1 MCALAGRALADPA
14 AATKLADDGA
24 ALAKAGKFTDAADK
38 YRAAWNEDR
47 LKPDYLCNAAIT
59 TYKAKDLVRA
69 HLLLGQCLEQNS
81 TIEPTQADRVRAA
94 LAATEKVLRASGHAP
109 VRITSTPA
117 ASISILELGND
128 EAFVGSRVVW
138 LPFGTYH
145 VRAHAEGYIDQANTV
160 EPKSQEPL
168 TVAIVLEHVKLQV
181 QEPGKP
187 PVEKPFPVT
196 GAPAPAP
203 HARKPSLVPPIVTS
217 VITLA
222 AVGFAVYARSKASD
236 EAMRAQT
243 ALDLAVFDADKSSAD
258 HWNYAFVAG
267 TGVAVVGAA
276 ASVYLWRRAF
286 ASDSPLEVQAS
297 ATSVSVGYHAR
308 F

>member
-1 MCALAGRALADPA
+1 MADPA
-14 AATKLADDGA
+14 AAIKLADDGA

-81 TIEPTQADRVRAA
+81 TIEPAQADRVRAA

-145 VRAHAEGYIDQANTV
+145 VRAHAEGYIDRSDTV

-168 TVAIVLEHVKLQV
+168 TVAITLEHVKLQV
-181 QEPGKP
+181 EEPGKP
-187 PVEKPFPVT
+187 PVEKPFAVT
-196 GAPAPAP
+196 TPAPAP
-203 HARKPSLVPPIVTS
+203 HAGTPSLVPPIVTS

-222 AVGFAVYARSKASD
+222 AAGFAVYARGKAGD
-236 EAMRAQT
+236 EANRAQT
-243 ALDLAVFDADKSSAD
+243 ALDLGVFDADKTSVD

-276 ASVYLWRRAF
+276 ASIYLWRRAF
-286 ASDSPLEVQAS
+286 ASESPVDVQAS
-297 ATSVSVGYHAR
+297 AAGISVGYHAR